1 MFKIRCH
8 KMKFENQFSK
18 GDSAFTKI
26 ISPSDVETVKKGVL
40 LLLMRFYIIL
50 GFDLCSPRNF
60 TFIKFSV
67 NICFKLEEFGFILC
81 VIFIIV
87 IALIYFYQLFS
98 LNLFVIRRL
107 RLSFVVFTKL
117 PYTITEIV

>member
-8 KMKFENQFSK
+8 NMKFENQFSK

-50 GFDLCSPRNF
+50 GFDLCSPRYF
-60 TFIKFSV
+60 TFI
-67 NICFKLEEFGFILC
+67 
-81 VIFIIV
+81 
-87 IALIYFYQLFS
+87 
-98 LNLFVIRRL
+98 
-107 RLSFVVFTKL
+107 
-117 PYTITEIV
+117 